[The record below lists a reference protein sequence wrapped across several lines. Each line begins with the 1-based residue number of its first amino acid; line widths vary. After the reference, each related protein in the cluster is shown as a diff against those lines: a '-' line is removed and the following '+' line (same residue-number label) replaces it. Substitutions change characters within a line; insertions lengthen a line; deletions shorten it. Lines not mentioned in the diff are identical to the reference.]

1 MSIRPGEGG
10 SVDRCVSKLQAVQTT
25 KRAIQMQIKGATTV
39 LEKQCEFLGMKWDDL
54 IKSLEKS
61 PLIHNNQTI
70 RAFKVYKQHNR
81 RMHNGEQTSK
91 LF

>member
-1 MSIRPGEGG
+1 
-10 SVDRCVSKLQAVQTT
+10 
-25 KRAIQMQIKGATTV
+25 MQIKGATTV

-54 IKSLEKS
+54 IESLERA

-81 RMHNGEQTSK
+81 RMH
-91 LF
+91 LDLD